1 MKHIFNPS
9 VSERVAKLEQ
19 LREYLQKIEAEIVAA
34 LHADL
39 KKSEFEAVA
48 TEIGYVQAVLSETI
62 KKLPKWSKKRRV
74 SPALINFPSRDY
86 LLAEPYGKVLIIA
99 PWNYPFQLS
108 MVPLIS
114 AIAAGNSVV
123 LKPSEYAPKTALL
136 VSKIVRENFNV
147 KQAVA
152 VLGDAEIAAVL
163 LAKRWDY
170 IFFTGSVQ
178 TGKLVAQAAAKHLTP
193 ITLELGGKNPCI
205 VDRSADIE
213 LAARRIVWGK
223 FLNNGQTCIAPDF
236 LLVDDSI
243 ADSLVANLKV
253 EIKRMFGD
261 SIQDNPDYGRIV
273 NRRQFLRLKKYLE
286 TGVDVIHGGR
296 TDEFDLYI
304 EPTLVTV
311 SDENS
316 SIMTDELFGPI
327 LPIVTYRSQQEL
339 DKWLTRLEK
348 PLAFYIFSNSEVF
361 IEQNTRQY
369 SAGGICINDTL
380 VQFTNNKL
388 PFGGVGESGYGAYH
402 GAYSFETFSHRKPIV
417 RRGSWL
423 DISLRYPPYAGKLA
437 ALKKLLKLF

>member
-1 MKHIFNPS
+1 MKHSFNPS
-9 VSERVAKLEQ
+9 VSERIAKLEQ
-19 LREYLQKIEAEIVAA
+19 LRSYLEKHELEIVAA

-39 KKSEFEAVA
+39 KKSEFEAFA
-48 TEIGYVQAVLSETI
+48 TEIGYVHSVLNETI
-62 KKLPKWSKKRRV
+62 KKLPKWSKKRWV
-74 SPALINFPSRDY
+74 SPAFINFPSRDY

-114 AIAAGNSVV
+114 ALAAGNSVV

-136 VSKIVRENFNV
+136 LSKIVRENFDV

-152 VLGDAEIAAVL
+152 VLGDAAIAADL
-163 LAKRWDY
+163 LSKRWDY

-205 VDRSADIE
+205 VDRTADLE

-236 LLVDDSI
+236 LLIDDSI
-243 ADSLVANLKV
+243 SDSLVIRLKA
-253 EIKRMFGD
+253 EINRMFGD
-261 SIQDNPDYGRIV
+261 AIQSNPDYGRIV
-273 NRRQFLRLKKYLE
+273 NRRQFLRLSKYLE
-286 TGVDVIHGGR
+286 TGVEILHGGR

-304 EPTLVTV
+304 EPTLVAV

-316 SIMTDELFGPI
+316 AIMTDELFGPI
-327 LPIVTYRSQQEL
+327 LPIIPYRSQQEL
-339 DKWLTRLEK
+339 ERWLTRLEK

-361 IEQNTRQY
+361 IDQYTRQY
-369 SAGGICINDTL
+369 SAGGICVNDTL

-388 PFGGVGESGYGAYH
+388 PFGGVGESGYGTYH
-402 GAYSFETFSHRKPIV
+402 GAFSFETFSHYKPIV

-423 DISLRYPPYAGKLA
+423 DIPLRYPPYKGKLTT
-437 ALKKLLKLF
+437 LKKMLKLF